1 MPRCFVSSAESE
13 EVVILSFS
21 PYKMKHHDRMKHG
34 GQISSNSGN
43 PDLIRRAILLF
54 FLFFFRGAILE
65 VQILL
70 STYSK
75 PVCVS
80 S

>member
-1 MPRCFVSSAESE
+1 MPRCFVSSAVSE

-54 FLFFFRGAILE
+54 FFFFRRAILE